1 MKDFKKEK
9 ELLTVSKSSRRF
21 GLGQNPN
28 APRGQKYWPLIFFL
42 LLGLFTADILVVAF
56 RDQFLPTQVPPA
68 KPMKSFA
75 DNTPGRGAYQGIITR
90 NIFSSDN
97 IIPDPLR
104 LEGQDKQQ
112 DAPPVLSSLPLTLVG
127 TLVHSVAEKS
137 IAAIEVKGK
146 NQVLSFSV
154 KQDVDNIA
162 VIEKIERG
170 KVIIRNNNNGRLEY
184 IELAQQSKLAFES
197 AKPSAGGDEIKQVAE
212 GQYELKKTDLDKY
225 LNDLPNLLMQA
236 RAVPARRPGT
246 GETYGFRVLEVQ
258 PNSVLAKIV
267 KPMDVITAVNGSPVT
282 SIQQAMELYNAMKN
296 SPRVCMNV
304 ERDGRNVEN
313 CYSIK

>member
-1 MKDFKKEK
+1 M
-9 ELLTVSKSSRRF
+9 SKPSKRS
-21 GLGQNPN
+21 GAGQNAA

-42 LLGLFTADILVVAF
+42 ILGLFTADLAVLGL
-56 RDQFLPTQVPPA
+56 RDKFLPTQVPPA
-68 KPMKSFA
+68 KPTKPFS
-75 DNTPGRGAYQGIITR
+75 DETPGRGAYQSIVTR

-104 LEGQDKQQ
+104 SEGQDQQ
-112 DAPPVLSSLPLTLVG
+112 IDLAPVLSSLPLALVG
-127 TLVHSVAEKS
+127 TLVHSTPEKS
-137 IAAIEVKGK
+137 IAAIELKGK
-146 NQVLSFSV
+146 SQVLSYSL
-154 KQDVDNIA
+154 KQDIDNIA
-162 VIEKIERG
+162 VVEGIERG
-170 KVIIRNNNNGRLEY
+170 KVIIRNSNNGRLEY
-184 IELAQQSKLAFES
+184 IELVQQSKIAFES
-197 AKPSAGGDEIKQVAE
+197 AKPASSTEIKQVAD
-212 GQYELKKTDLDKY
+212 GQFELKKADLDKY

-258 PNSVLAKIV
+258 PNSVLAQIV

-296 SPRVCMNV
+296 SPRVCMTV

-313 CYSIK
+313 CYSIR